1 MSRTSKSV
9 TYDKWTKPPIVIYDS
24 FYFFNVTNA
33 LNVTLYGET
42 PNLSQVGPF
51 VFRQER
57 EKVNITWSSDETIV
71 GYDQVRR
78 WYYEPDLS
86 NGTLNDSI
94 YHLNVPLV
102 SSADYIRRK
111 NFEPWERNFMYYSI
125 NQMHILT
132 DSVLFPK
139 HTIGELM
146 FDGYTDLLIKE
157 ASQLAFEDMSIPFN
171 RFGWLY
177 GKNNSAT
184 NSRFKIYTG
193 KDDLDLLGHV
203 YSWND
208 MTQLSQFK
216 NECNS
221 LDGTLV
227 DFTPPFQSNSTDKI
241 RMFLGDICRPI
252 TLYLKGKEKLHDV
265 TVNTYEVTSDTFN
278 YQRDENICYCPSYGC
293 PKNGVADV
301 SQCTFDTPSAA
312 SLPHFLYADPW
323 YVNQVTGL
331 SPNSSKHSFSIK
343 IHPKLGIM
351 VSVNVGFQVNI
362 IIRKDEH
369 IDAYQNLTSNVT
381 YLPIFWFQASARMSP
396 NMLQELETFDS
407 MPSYI
412 SHLSLLLILSGI
424 VVAFTTFYCYYESIV
439 DNWSPK

>member
-1 MSRTSKSV
+1 M

-33 LNVTLYGET
+33 INVTLYGEI
-42 PNLSQVGPF
+42 PQLNQVGPF

-57 EKVNITWSSDETIV
+57 EKVNITWSLDETLV
-71 GYDQVRR
+71 GYDQIRR
-78 WYYEPDLS
+78 WHYEPDLS
-86 NGTLNDSI
+86 NGSLNDSI

-102 SSADYIRRK
+102 SSADYIRRR

-132 DSVLFPK
+132 DSVLFPR

-177 GKNNSAT
+177 GKNNSAG
-184 NSRFKIYTG
+184 NNRFQIYTG
-193 KDDLDLLGHV
+193 KGDLSSLGHL

-208 MTQLSQFK
+208 MTHLSQFK
-216 NECNS
+216 NSCNS
-221 LDGTLV
+221 LDETLV
-227 DFTPPFQSNSTDKI
+227 DFVPPFQSNSSKTIK
-241 RMFLGDICRPI
+241 MFLGDICRPI
-252 TLYLKGKEKLHDV
+252 TLYFKGTETLDDV
-265 TVNTYEVTSDTFN
+265 TVNTYEVTEDTFN
-278 YQRDENICYCPSYGC
+278 YNLNENVCYCPPYGC

-312 SLPHFLYADPW
+312 SLPHFLHGDPW
-323 YVNQVTGL
+323 YLNQVKGL
-331 SPNSSKHSFSIK
+331 SPNSTQHSFSLK

-351 VSVNVGFQVNI
+351 VDVNIGFQVSI
-362 IIRKDEH
+362 IIRKDPQIE
-369 IDAYQNLTSNVT
+369 AFKNLTSDIT
-381 YLPIFWFQASARMSP
+381 YLPIFWFHASARMP
-396 NMLQELETFDS
+396 RNMLLELETFDS

-412 SHLSLLLILSGI
+412 SHLSLLLILSGLTI
-424 VVAFTTFYCYYESIV
+424 AFMTVYCYYESL
-439 DNWSPK
+439 